1 MRTLNRTVLSLLSFL
16 CYCTAIEA
24 RGLVVSPAQLLIAG
38 KAGDTIS
45 AAIYIASSQERQ
57 SKVQATLI
65 DFLKDEQG
73 NFQEFKSN
81 DHFRSNRTW
90 LEVDRT
96 EFITPKNG
104 RIPLRVTARIP
115 KNASGSYWAAVTIKS
130 GQMPRISIPVVVT
143 VQGTEQP
150 DVAFSA
156 PEVVQSANGLLECQS
171 VVENKGNTAVLIR
184 GAFSLE
190 KQISSE
196 ETEELQIAEVG
207 PVTSLPGTR
216 MKIKANL
223 NWAESMD
230 GLQVNS
236 YLRYGPGARDIAIA
250 TGR

>member
-1 MRTLNRTVLSLLSFL
+1 MRNVNRTVFSLLAFL
-16 CYCTAIEA
+16 CYSTVIEA
-24 RGLVVSPAQLLIAG
+24 GGLVVSPEQLLIAG

-45 AAIYIASSQERQ
+45 AGIYIASSKGSQ
-57 SKVQATLI
+57 SKVQVNLI

-73 NFQEFKSN
+73 NFQEHN
-81 DHFRSNRTW
+81 DHFRSSRIW
-90 LEVDRT
+90 LETDRT
-96 EFITPKNG
+96 ELITPQNG
-104 RIPLRVTARIP
+104 RIQLRVTARIP
-115 KNASGSYWAAVTIKS
+115 KDASGSYWAAVSITS
-130 GQMPRISIPVVVT
+130 GQMQRILIPVVAT

-171 VVENKGNTAVLIR
+171 IVENKGNTAVLIR

-196 ETEELQIAEVG
+196 DTEELQIAEVG
-207 PVTSLPGTR
+207 PVTSLPGTK

-236 YLRYGPGARDIAIA
+236 YLRYGPGAGDIAIA
-250 TGR
+250 KGR